1 MGALHTPCRDHAR
14 HGVPA
19 GYYGRRVVVMNTR
32 ASSTPARM
40 RSATSISGGAACVLS
55 MLVSQAVLRAQRVDA
70 SEGESQE
77 RQADDEER
85 REQEGEPQQHTVQDG
100 LLSLG
105 WRQHPMGVPGD
116 LWGRLPDRA
125 GASPAPGRSAMLV
138 PRP

>member
-1 MGALHTPCRDHAR
+1 M
-14 HGVPA
+14 
-19 GYYGRRVVVMNTR
+19 
-32 ASSTPARM
+32 
-40 RSATSISGGAACVLS
+40 SISGDAACVLS

-85 REQEGEPQQHTVQDG
+85 REHEGEPQQHTVQDS

-105 WRQHPMGVPGD
+105 WRQHPMGVRGD

-125 GASPAPGRSAMLV
+125 GG
-138 PRP
+138 